1 MMTYIPT
8 TTCLTV
14 LALAVFAS
22 APATAQSGQSGASG
36 PSFSC
41 ARAPEGGVEEVIC
54 RDPDLS
60 RQDRVLATAFG
71 QARAAVRGSEGLGE
85 LLASQQAWLRE
96 RAECVSLNMPKGFCV
111 ENRTKD
117 RIEVLW
123 QWAALKT
130 NPDRAQRQ
138 PQKMGTTASS
148 RPPQGPSFNCARA
161 TNSVERLICANRSL
175 SILDREMAGL
185 YDRARYRMP
194 PEMDAMLAREQRTFL
209 ANRNLCA
216 RRINDKVEC
225 VATAYEMRNLRLNE
239 WLGNGQSN

>member
-1 MMTYIPT
+1 MKKVT
-8 TTCLTV
+8 LKLAG
-14 LALAVFAS
+14 LALVTSAS
-22 APATAQSGQSGASG
+22 LAAGPVAAQSGTSG

-41 ARAPEGGVEEVIC
+41 ARVPEGGVEEVIC

-60 RQDRVLATAFG
+60 RQDRVLATAFR

-85 LLASQQAWLRE
+85 LLTSQQAWLRV
-96 RAECVSLNMPKGFCV
+96 RAECVNLSMPKGFCV
-111 ENRTKD
+111 ETRTKD

-138 PQKMGTTASS
+138 PQKTGTTASS

-175 SILDREMAGL
+175 SILDRQMAGL

-194 PEMDAMLAREQRTFL
+194 PEMDAMLTTEQRTFL